1 MERQMT
7 HAETFAQIATQ
18 KDGPIKKF
26 QLIKLFGA
34 AIRQGGVEP
43 KEMSCT
49 ELEAR
54 ISEMLKA

>member
-1 MERQMT
+1 V
-7 HAETFAQIATQ
+7 
-18 KDGPIKKF
+18 KKF

-34 AIRQGGVEP
+34 AIRQGGAEP